1 MFTHHLDVRF
11 RDCDAMGHVNNAV
24 YLTYLEE
31 ARFAH
36 WRSLDNDPAV
46 PGVILA
52 RIEVDYRR
60 PANHGDRLEIRIDL
74 ERVGTT
80 SLTYTYVIKDQRG
93 ELIAEARSVLVSF
106 DYAQGKPVPVT
117 DEVRRKILA
126 SAGRL

>member
-1 MFTHHLDVRF
+1 MFTYHLDVRF

-36 WRSLDNDPAV
+36 WRSLDNGPGV

-74 ERVGTT
+74 ERIGTT
-80 SLTYTYVIKDQRG
+80 SLTYTYVIKDQHDQ
-93 ELIAEARSVLVSF
+93 LIAEARSVLVSF
-106 DYAQGKPVPVT
+106 DYAAGKPVPLQ
-117 DEVRRKILA
+117 EGVRRKIL
-126 SAGRL
+126 GPPGQL